1 MPVGASPDFPAR
13 LLVIDGG
20 QDLAELTSMHP
31 DVFTPLHVDCGR
43 AGAAALHTGR
53 YDIVLADLG
62 SLSDL
67 SEDSTRAVA
76 RLARLGGTALI
87 IAVSSTGSVSDAVSA
102 LQAGAHDCLVR
113 PVSFAELSD
122 RIAVLRTRHDRRGAL
137 PPPSGTT
144 ISGPGRLIARSP
156 QMKRLREQLA
166 RIANSPAP
174 VFLTGESGTGKR
186 LAAETLH
193 ALGPQATT
201 PFVAIDCALSPH
213 LGEAPAEDALMEL
226 AGEEGT
232 RALMRAGGGTLYLNE
247 IAALGPAAQARL
259 MNLVDPGGSAGAS
272 PATDVKLRVV
282 CSTARSPAT
291 LVGDNGLRADLFY
304 RLNVLPLHLPPLR
317 QRPEDIAP
325 LSAHFLK
332 SFARAASKPM
342 QGFTAGARAFL
353 EAHEWPGNVRQLEN
367 LMHRTVSMFEDVLVT
382 PQMLAAADIEGI
394 ASGRQ
399 PLASFGDGEDIL
411 PMWQQE
417 QRIIEAAVARFG
429 GNVAKAAAA
438 LEISPSTIYR
448 KRQAWEDR
456 QTEEEPETRIAG
468 AA

>member
-1 MPVGASPDFPAR
+1 MPDKASPDFPAR
-13 LLVIDGG
+13 LLVIDHGR
-20 QDLAELTSMHP
+20 DLAELSFAHP
-31 DVFTPLHVDCGR
+31 GAFTPLHVECGR

-53 YDIVLADLG
+53 YDIVLADLD

-67 SEDSTRAVA
+67 SEDASRAVS

-87 IAVSSTGSVSDAVSA
+87 IAVSATGSVSDAVSA

-113 PVSFAELSD
+113 PVSFEALSD
-122 RIAVLRTRHDRRGAL
+122 RIAVLRARHDRRGAL
-137 PPPSGTT
+137 PPVSGATPK
-144 ISGPGRLIARSP
+144 GAGRLVARSP
-156 QMKRLREQLA
+156 QMKRVREQLA

-193 ALGPQATT
+193 ALGPQAAM
-201 PFVAIDCALSPH
+201 PFVAVDCAMPTYSDE
-213 LGEAPAEDALMEL
+213 GSAEDALMEL
-226 AGEEGT
+226 AGDEGM

-247 IAALGPAAQARL
+247 ISALGPTAQARL
-259 MNLVDPGGSAGAS
+259 MNLVDPGGTTGTSHAAEL
-272 PATDVKLRVV
+272 KLRVV
-282 CSTARSPAT
+282 CSTARSPAK
-291 LVGDNGLRADLFY
+291 LVGQDGLRADLFY

-325 LSAHFLK
+325 LSGHFLK
-332 SFARAASKPM
+332 SFARSAGKPM

-367 LMHRTVSMFEDVLVT
+367 LMHRTVSMFEEVLVT

-399 PLASFGDGEDIL
+399 PVATFGEADDIL

-417 QRIIEAAVARFG
+417 QRIIEAAIARFG
-429 GNVAKAAAA
+429 GNVSKAAAA

-448 KRQAWEDR
+448 KRQAWDER
-456 QTEEEPETRIAG
+456 QSGDDQQSPMAG